1 MGAGLRS
8 LLVLTAMGFATLCG
22 TGTAAAGELDGY
34 LWNHRPLL
42 VFAPSAD
49 DSRLIETLARIESS
63 RCEFTSRDMVL
74 AQVLADGTSMLDGRV
89 LEAGAARQLAGRYGV
104 RDNGFAVL
112 LIGKDG
118 YQKLR
123 VDAVPNLQTVYAVI
137 DEMPMRGQEMSE
149 NDSEC

>member
-8 LLVLTAMGFATLCG
+8 LLVLTAMSFAALCG

-49 DSRLIETLARIESS
+49 DARLIETLARIESS
-63 RCEFTSRDMVL
+63 RCEFTNRDMIL
-74 AQVLADGTSMLDGRV
+74 AQVLAGGTSMLDGRV
-89 LEAGAARQLAGRYGV
+89 LEAASARQLAEQYAVG
-104 RDNGFAVL
+104 DNSFAVL

-118 YQKLR
+118 SQKLR

-137 DEMPMRGQEMSE
+137 DGMPMRGQEMSG
-149 NDSEC
+149 NNSEC

>member
-1 MGAGLRS
+1 MAAAVRS
-8 LLVLTAMGFATLCG
+8 LLVLTVVGFAVLLG
-22 TGTAAAGELDGY
+22 SGTARAGELDGY

-49 DSRLIETLARIESS
+49 DPRLIETMNRIDNS

-89 LEAGAARQLAGRYGV
+89 LEAAGARQLADRYGV
-104 RDNGFAVL
+104 RDNNFAVL

-118 YQKLR
+118 AQKWR
-123 VDAVPNLQTVYAVI
+123 VGAVPNLQTVYAVI
-137 DEMPMRGQEMSE
+137 DGMPMRGQEMSE
-149 NDSEC
+149 NNSEC

>member
-1 MGAGLRS
+1 MAAALRS
-8 LLVLTAMGFATLCG
+8 LLVLPVVGFAVLLG
-22 TGTAAAGELDGY
+22 SGTARAGELDGY

-49 DSRLIETLARIESS
+49 DPRLIETMNRIDNS

-89 LEAGAARQLAGRYGV
+89 LEAAGARQLADRYGV
-104 RDNGFAVL
+104 RDNNFAVL

-118 YQKLR
+118 AQKWR
-123 VDAVPNLQTVYAVI
+123 VGAVPNLQTVYAVI
-137 DEMPMRGQEMSE
+137 DGMPMRGQEMSE
-149 NDSEC
+149 NNSEC

>member
-1 MGAGLRS
+1 MAAAVRS
-8 LLVLTAMGFATLCG
+8 LLVLTVVGFAVLLG
-22 TGTAAAGELDGY
+22 SGTARAGELDGY

-42 VFAPSAD
+42 VFAPSAED
-49 DSRLIETLARIESS
+49 PRLIETLARIESS

-89 LEAGAARQLAGRYGV
+89 LDADSARQLADRYTVG
-104 RDNGFAVL
+104 GSTFAVV

-118 YQKLR
+118 SQKFR

-137 DEMPMRGQEMSE
+137 DGMPMRGQEM
-149 NDSEC
+149 NGNNSEC

>member
-1 MGAGLRS
+1 MAAALRS
-8 LLVLTAMGFATLCG
+8 LLVLTVVGFAVLLG
-22 TGTAAAGELDGY
+22 SGTARAGELDGY

-49 DSRLIETLARIESS
+49 DPRLIETMNRIDNS

-89 LEAGAARQLAGRYGV
+89 LEAAGARQLADRYGV
-104 RDNGFAVL
+104 RDNNFAVL

-118 YQKLR
+118 AQKWR
-123 VDAVPNLQTVYAVI
+123 VGAVPNLQTVYAVI
-137 DEMPMRGQEMSE
+137 DGMPMRGQEMSE
-149 NDSEC
+149 NNSEC